1 MSRSLFAVTFKK
13 AGWDCMRHLEIIAA
27 GALPVFTDIADLPA
41 GTMAAYPREV
51 WMPCKLHSIIEVTPG
66 CKQCLCYCA
75 GAEAAHQVAW
85 VDRTWLAGH
94 PARTRCVSFLRPAL

>member
-13 AGWDCMRHLEIIAA
+13 SGWDCMRHLEIMAA

-51 WMPCKLHSIIEVTPG
+51 CGCPANCTKVAPG
-66 CKQCLCYCA
+66 CKKCLCCCA
-75 GAEAAHQVAW
+75 GAEATHQMAW
-85 VDRTWLAGH
+85 VDRTGLAGH
-94 PARTRCVSFLRPAL
+94 LARTRCVLLF

>member
-51 WMPCKLHSIIEVTPG
+51 WMP
-66 CKQCLCYCA
+66 
-75 GAEAAHQVAW
+75 
-85 VDRTWLAGH
+85 
-94 PARTRCVSFLRPAL
+94 